1 MIRRHGVGRAV
12 GETTL
17 RASEHSTVLLRMGAS
32 HTVISWLLV
41 QRAYHLSPNKGANM
55 GLIIVLGMLAV
66 AAYFAPGLVL
76 FFVAAILVMMIWG
89 MYA

>member
-1 MIRRHGVGRAV
+1 
-12 GETTL
+12 
-17 RASEHSTVLLRMGAS
+17 
-32 HTVISWLLV
+32 
-41 QRAYHLSPNKGANM
+41 M